1 MCKDYISMEYHLPG
15 AFVCQVVSAG
25 DGTISSVVPQ
35 AMDDG
40 QFLGQPFQKG
50 QNFIFIFDA
59 FPLWLTTPPFC
70 ILPHAHA
77 T

>member
-25 DGTISSVVPQ
+25 DGSISSVVPQ

-40 QFLGQPFQKG
+40 QFLGQPF
-50 QNFIFIFDA
+50 
-59 FPLWLTTPPFC
+59 
-70 ILPHAHA
+70 
-77 T
+77 